1 MILIDANLLLYAYDS
16 STAEHRAAR
25 RWLEAAFSQPEPV
38 LLPWASI
45 LAFLRISTNPR
56 AWRQPLSMAEAG
68 ALVDEWFALPH
79 VTVPSTTERHWLILR
94 SMLAASHCRGPLVS
108 DAHLAALA
116 VEHGATLCSND
127 RDFARFPD
135 VRVHYPLD

>member
-16 STAEHRAAR
+16 AAPQHAAAR
-25 RWLEAAFSQPEPV
+25 RWLEEAFSRPEPV

-56 AWRQPLSMAEAG
+56 AWLHPLTTGEA
-68 ALVDEWFALPH
+68 ASITDDWLALPS
-79 VTVPSTTERHWLILR
+79 VTIPLMTERHWPILR
-94 SMLAASHCRGPLVS
+94 QILSESQVRGPLIS

-116 VEHGATLCSND
+116 IEHGATLCTSD
-127 RDFARFPD
+127 RDFARFKD
-135 VRVHYPLD
+135 LVVQYPL